1 MLITNKFMME
11 KHLLT
16 YNNSLI
22 IIKNNKNKDFKY
34 IKTKIWFYQNL
45 LEHIV
50 SIIVAIYYTKK
61 NLKKFH
67 VFYKNHITS
76 ILYIFF
82 VIPNL

>member
-34 IKTKIWFYQNL
+34 IKTKI
-45 LEHIV
+45 
-50 SIIVAIYYTKK
+50 
-61 NLKKFH
+61 
-67 VFYKNHITS
+67 
-76 ILYIFF
+76 
-82 VIPNL
+82 